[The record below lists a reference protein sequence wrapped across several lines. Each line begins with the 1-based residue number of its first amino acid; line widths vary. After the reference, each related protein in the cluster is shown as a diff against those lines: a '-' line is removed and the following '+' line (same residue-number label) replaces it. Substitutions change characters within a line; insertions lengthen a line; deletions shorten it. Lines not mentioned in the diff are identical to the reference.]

1 MEEKE
6 YSMEYVKYILNDD
19 EKKEIAITMAQ
30 KVTELNQAEDDKK
43 SVVSDFKSRID
54 GLQAEV
60 NRSATLLN
68 NGYEMRNIKCEVI
81 PFYSEKVFRY
91 MRTDNGEIAK
101 ERKMTSDDM
110 QRKIIE
116 D

>member
-1 MEEKE
+1 MDNKK
-6 YSMEYVKYILNDD
+6 YSMEYIKYILNED

-68 NGYEMRNIKCEVI
+68 NGYEMRNMKCEI
-81 PFYSEKVFRY
+81 ISDYDAKVFRY
-91 MRTDNGEIAK
+91 VRTDNGETIK
-101 ERKMTSDDM
+101 ERKMKSEDL
-110 QRKIIE
+110 QRKVI
-116 D
+116 